1 MACRTPNG
9 HQLCKKNTPFIN
21 MKTKELPATP
31 LPTSSRVGKNYL
43 DLSVKSWFI
52 VATLGQWI
60 FGLYIALFYGKS
72 TLSGEWEKW
81 NKVLPHGYV
90 KDDLTG
96 NLIVAAHVFFALIMV
111 VGGPLQ
117 LIPRLRN
124 RFKTAHRW
132 LGRTYILTAIL
143 IALDGLIM
151 VWTRGAVG
159 GLLQHI
165 AISIQ
170 AVYMV
175 VFALLA
181 YHYARQR
188 DFVKHRQWAIRLYLV
203 SNGVWFFRVSLMA
216 WLMLNGGPAGF
227 DPKTFDGPFLWF
239 LAIAIY
245 ALPVAL
251 MVFELYLY
259 AQKNPSKPLLQ
270 RATASLLFL
279 LTGLML
285 VGIVAATMG
294 LWIPRM

>member
-1 MACRTPNG
+1 
-9 HQLCKKNTPFIN
+9 
-21 MKTKELPATP
+21 MKTKELPTKQ
-31 LPTSSRVGKNYL
+31 LPTSPRFGKNYL
-43 DLSVKSWFI
+43 DLSVKSWFV

-72 TLSGEWEKW
+72 TLSGEWETW

-96 NLIVAAHVFFALIMV
+96 NVIVAAHVFFALIMV

-117 LIPRLRN
+117 LMPQLRN
-124 RFKTAHRW
+124 RFRTAHRW
-132 LGRTYILTAIL
+132 LGRMYILTAIL
-143 IALDGLIM
+143 IALDGLTM

-165 AISIQ
+165 AISVQ

-181 YHYARQR
+181 LHYARQR

-216 WLMLNGGPAGF
+216 WLMLNGGPVGF

-239 LAIAIY
+239 LSIAIY

-270 RATASLLFL
+270 RTTASLLFL